1 MSILQS
7 ILYGFVSGA
16 TELLPVSAQA
26 HQGMMLRLFG
36 MNTVQPLRDLL
47 VHISILLALWF
58 SCQSIFHRYIRENRV
73 RSSARRTYTTRG
85 QYDLRIVKTA
95 AVPLIIGQI
104 VYFAT
109 ARMEFSCAWIAL
121 FLLINGAVLILPE
134 YMSHGN
140 KDAATMSGLD
150 GVLMG
155 VCGALSSFP
164 GISRSGAISSYCVAR
179 GASRQNAFNWIMVLS
194 VPALVLMCFL
204 DLINIFTIGVSIASF
219 VDFLGYLISAMSA
232 FGGAYLGYLLF
243 RFLTSQSNYSV
254 FAYYSWGAALLSFT
268 LYLIV

>member
-7 ILYGFVSGA
+7 LLYGLVSGA
-16 TELLPVSAQA
+16 TEILPVSSQA

-36 MNTVQPLRDLL
+36 VSSSQPLRDFL
-47 VHISILLALWF
+47 VHIAILLALWF
-58 SCQSIFHRYIRENRV
+58 SCQTVLRRYMRENRV
-73 RSSARRTYTTRG
+73 RSSARRTYSTRG

-95 AVPLIIGQI
+95 AVPLVIGQI

-109 ARMEFSCAWIAL
+109 ARMQYSCAWIAL
-121 FLLINGAVLILPE
+121 FLLINGVILILPE

-150 GVLMG
+150 GVVMG
-155 VCGALSSFP
+155 VCGALSAFP
-164 GISRSGAISSYCVAR
+164 GVSRNGTISSYCVAR

-194 VPALVLMCFL
+194 VPALVLMCLL
-204 DLINIFTIGVSIASF
+204 DLINIFTIGVSITSF
-219 VDFLGYLISAMSA
+219 LDFLGYFISAIAA
-232 FGGAYLGYLLF
+232 FGGAYLGYLLL
-243 RFLTSQSNYSV
+243 RLLTAQSNYSV